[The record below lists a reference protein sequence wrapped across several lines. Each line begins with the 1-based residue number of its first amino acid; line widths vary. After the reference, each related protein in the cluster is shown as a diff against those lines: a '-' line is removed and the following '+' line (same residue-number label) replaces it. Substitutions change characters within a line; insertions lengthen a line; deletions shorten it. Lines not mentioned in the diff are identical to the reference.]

1 LVAAVT
7 LLTGLL
13 ADAQASADSDVCT
26 CLCER
31 RGGSCATDPG
41 ALLFSGLYTNTY
53 KQTLCAD
60 QSRMRDSSRRP
71 IPADGDRNAGLS
83 AFLQLLEFRIIGSAG
98 SLVVQRKSTR
108 RWSLC
113 SHCQSNRFVRLSVP
127 ADQSRMRA
135 MRDPSRPTEI
145 ETRSFQTQI
154 KSFADRRVTVV

>member
-1 LVAAVT
+1 MEGGGGGGGGGEREPALAVWVAVT

-60 QSRMRDSSRRP
+60 QSRMGVMRDSSRPMKR
-71 IPADGDRNAGLS
+71 GRNAGLS
-83 AFLQLLEFRIIGSAG
+83 NAKKSNCRRFSSASRVPYHWKCRIARCSAE
-98 SLVVQRKSTR
+98 V
-108 RWSLC
+108 
-113 SHCQSNRFVRLSVP
+113 CQKMVALFALSDCQCP
-127 ADQSRMRA
+127 RISRA
-135 MRDPSRPTEI
+135 
-145 ETRSFQTQI
+145 
-154 KSFADRRVTVV
+154 